1 MPISYS
7 IDQQHGVIREEWSGD
22 VDAAQLAAYW
32 QRYLADPSV
41 LAIRK
46 TVVDLRQCRIQ
57 FTGAQLSELVQ
68 RIVIPALEG
77 RDWKS
82 ALVVEQSVQF
92 GVSRQYQ
99 VFANHYSSDS
109 IFTDHDAAIAWLIA

>member
-82 ALVVEQSVQF
+82 ALVVERSVQF

-99 VFANHYSSDS
+99 VFANHYSNDS